1 MSSRPFK
8 SYMGKNTFGTFK
20 ESQDAGEYILNKKTT
35 ASFCNPNVCVP
46 NRALLTQSNRL
57 LLRKANNIYF
67 GTNQDHYNR
76 SNLNINLVTKLN
88 LSDVPVI
95 IDTSGNYPVQL
106 DVTSIPYLDYTIDP
120 SGNLFGDTICGTN
133 NFQNYLQFN
142 PPTYKTTRFNN
153 NLITKLT
160 TTIIDT
166 ISDNLTAT
174 ASKIQTNY
182 TNLNNGTWNSVG
194 GGVNNSCIAIALHGD
209 KLCIGG
215 NFLRV
220 GTPWPNLYGGVPVKR
235 IAMYDLTTGV
245 WSALG
250 SGLSINQY
258 RGNPF
263 CSAITFSSDGTK
275 VYVGGDFTNA
285 GGVSANCIA
294 MYNLNTNIWSAL
306 GSGLNNSVRDILL
319 SSDETKVYACGSFTQ
334 TGGNPANY
342 IAVYDLVTGVW
353 TPLGSGINN
362 YATKMQIIGTK
373 MYVCGG
379 FTQAGG
385 NSANYIAVYNLVT
398 GVWSP
403 LGSGLNNLCNTIA
416 LYGDKLY
423 ACGTFTQAGGN
434 PANYIAVYDLV
445 TNVWSPLGSG
455 LNNYANTMSIIGT
468 KIYVGGTFT
477 QADNISTKNIAI
489 WEISN
494 NSWSVM
500 SSPYII
506 DNDVILLYATTSYG
520 LFCSWHNYYED
531 DITSWQSIS
540 VYK

>member
-1 MSSRPFK
+1 
-8 SYMGKNTFGTFK
+8 MGKNTFETFK

-95 IDTSGNYPVQL
+95 IDISGNSPAQL

-194 GGVNNSCIAIALHGD
+194 GGVNNLCSVIAVHGD
-209 KLCIGG
+209 KLYIGG
-215 NFLRV
+215 NFSRV
-220 GTPWPNLYGGVPVKR
+220 GTPRPSPYTGGVPVKR
-235 IAMYDLTTGV
+235 IAVYDLTTGV